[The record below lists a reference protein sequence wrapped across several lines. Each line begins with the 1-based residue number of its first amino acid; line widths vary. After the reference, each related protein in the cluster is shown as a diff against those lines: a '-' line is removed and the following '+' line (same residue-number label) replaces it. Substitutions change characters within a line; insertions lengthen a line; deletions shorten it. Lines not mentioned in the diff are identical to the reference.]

1 MPGDEIERLRE
12 ELARVDLGL
21 LEGVNRRLRLVAEL
35 KRVKEERGI
44 EFLDRAREEY
54 MLGRL
59 AGENAGP
66 LSGEGVRELYTE
78 LLALTKREL
87 GRGEG

>member
-66 LSGEGVRELYTE
+66 LSSEGLRELYTE

>member
-66 LSGEGVRELYTE
+66 LSSEGFRELYTE

>member
-35 KRVKEERGI
+35 KRVKEEHGI
-44 EFLDRAREEY
+44 AFLDRAREEY

-66 LSGEGVRELYTE
+66 LSSEGLRELYTE